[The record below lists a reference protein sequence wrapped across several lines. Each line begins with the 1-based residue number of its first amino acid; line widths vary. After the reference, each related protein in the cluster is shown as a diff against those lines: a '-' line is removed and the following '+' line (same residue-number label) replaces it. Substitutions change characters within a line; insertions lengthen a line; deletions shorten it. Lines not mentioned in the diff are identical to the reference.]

1 MTLREI
7 SYNILNLFDERYE
20 GVDSDIT
27 INQIIYNVK
36 YYRSLL
42 LRRDMQRGSRLTP
55 FEQEMEDTFTFKP
68 SSSFGRNALESQS
81 TIPTPVRLKNRDGGG
96 LSYIGLR
103 TGDVSYPI
111 RNIHKQRL
119 SKYDKF
125 TDNTTSATYQNGKIF
140 VFGGLPNSLS
150 SGDTRD
156 FEIRGIFEDPEEV
169 MSFNG
174 ITDTINEPFPMGSDM
189 EQRITKG
196 LLSGEL
202 AFQTGQGQMRT
213 QQNES

>member
-1 MTLREI
+1 MTLKEI

-20 GVDSDIT
+20 DLDTSIT
-27 INQIIYNVK
+27 IDQIVYAVK
-36 YYRSLL
+36 YYRSLF

-55 FEQEMEDTFTFKP
+55 FEQEITDTFTFKP
-68 SSSFGRNALESQS
+68 SSSFGRNALESDS

-125 TDNTTSATYQNGKIF
+125 TDNKTSATYQNGTIY
-140 VFGGLPNSLS
+140 VFGGLTNTLS
-150 SGDTRD
+150 SGDTRE
-156 FEIRGIFEDPEEV
+156 FEIRGIFEDPEKV
-169 MSFNG
+169 MEYKGLSN
-174 ITDTINEPFPMGSDM
+174 TKNQPFPMGSDM

-202 AFQTGQGQMRT
+202 SLQMGQNQLAT
-213 QQNES
+213 QNES